1 MRRKDDRGSLYL
13 LTALIL
19 GVSLGFVYGWLI
31 SPVTYVKTDP
41 SSLRADFKD
50 RYRALIAEA
59 FYYNKDIGLAEK
71 RLELLGDVDIVVA
84 LTLQAQRAIAEV
96 RSEEEVQAL
105 TYLML
110 AISQGELPPPLPTSA
125 LNTPTA
131 TPDVATDDPHISPTP
146 TPVIQE
152 GAEITTSA
160 VIVPQPTAIPTLI
173 PGESFVLQEQTL
185 ICDPAQELPLLQVE
199 TLDSNQEA
207 LSGIEIIL
215 QWPGGEERVY
225 TGLKP
230 EINLGY
236 ADFVMDPAE
245 KYLIQLGDKGQLIEV
260 TLPECPTT
268 ENEQVWGA
276 WHMIF
281 IKP

>member
-19 GVSLGFVYGWLI
+19 GVSLGFVYGWFI
-31 SPVTYVKTDP
+31 SPVTYVNTDP

-71 RLELLGDVDIVVA
+71 RLELLGDLDSVVA

-96 RSEEEVQAL
+96 RPEEEVQAL

-110 AISQGELPPPLPTSA
+110 ALSQGELPPPLPTSA
-125 LNTPTA
+125 LNIPTTTVGAA
-131 TPDVATDDPHISPTP
+131 TENPQTSPTP

-152 GAEITTSA
+152 GAEITTSSA
-160 VIVPQPTAIPTLI
+160 ILPQQTAIPTLI
-173 PGESFVLQEQTL
+173 PGESFILQEQTL
-185 ICDPAQELPLLQVE
+185 LCEPVEEMPLLQVE
-199 TLDSNQEA
+199 TLDSNQEPI
-207 LSGIEIIL
+207 SGIEIIL
-215 QWPGGEERVY
+215 QWQGGEERVF

-236 ADFVMDPAE
+236 ADFVMDPEE
-245 KYLIQLGDKGQLIEV
+245 KYLLQLGEKGQLIEV
-260 TLPECPTT
+260 TLPECPANG
-268 ENEQVWGA
+268 NEVVWGA
-276 WHMIF
+276 WHMVF
-281 IKP
+281 VKP